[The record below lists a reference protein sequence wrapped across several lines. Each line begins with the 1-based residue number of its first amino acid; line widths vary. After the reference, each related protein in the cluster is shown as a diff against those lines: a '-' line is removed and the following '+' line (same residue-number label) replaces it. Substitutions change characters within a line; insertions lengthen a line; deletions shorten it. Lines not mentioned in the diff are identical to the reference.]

1 MLNARNLLV
10 KEMIKSEV
18 FSENV
23 KYEKMYSNLIKKDGS
38 LRVKLYNISKDY
50 KVLEKIKEKV
60 KALDI
65 GDVEIVKSPN
75 VYHPVKSIV
84 VYVKSENII

>member
-1 MLNARNLLV
+1 MLNERNLLV

-50 KVLEKIKEKV
+50 KVMEKIKEKIESLAIGEV
-60 KALDI
+60 KILN
-65 GDVEIVKSPN
+65 SPN
-75 VYHPVKSIV
+75 AFHPINSIV